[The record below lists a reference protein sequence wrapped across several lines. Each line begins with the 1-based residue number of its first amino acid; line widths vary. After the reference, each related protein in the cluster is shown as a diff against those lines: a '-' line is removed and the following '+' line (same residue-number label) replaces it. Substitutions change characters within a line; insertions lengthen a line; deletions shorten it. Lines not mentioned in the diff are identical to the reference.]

1 MITLKK
7 ETLIRLSTLCIISC
21 LILSFVFFFSP
32 SVKGDMPS
40 DRFNIMWVGPITEF
54 TITEQSVANLAST
67 CLSNNIS
74 AVVFSVGSWIK
85 YSGGYYTFPYALS
98 ESASTLQNICTWCHA
113 NGLVV
118 GATLYSD
125 INTSRQFSIDVST
138 IDNRNS
144 ELSAVTTILSYGF
157 DFYIDDTE
165 GYTGKL
171 SDIIAFWGNMSDAI
185 HAVNKVSAVYYGMH
199 AWPQGYIDDVTV
211 FSSFVSQDFIV
222 ARFHPGAATASKE
235 LSLIRDYLPCKWMT
249 QVRVHEGQDNITS
262 SAVFYND
269 AFSSGF
275 DAKFQGHS
283 LWAWYLINNSDWI
296 AWRNWTEKNF
306 PFSGPYPTPSP
317 TPLPTPSP
325 TPSPVPSATP
335 SPSPS
340 PNPTPTPTPT
350 PTATL
355 SPQQIP
361 SSSALSTI
369 LPSPTGVPATTF
381 SNEAIY
387 IIAIAT
393 IVTTSFVVIAM
404 TLKKN
409 KIVKMT

>member
-7 ETLIRLSTLCIISC
+7 ALIRLTTLCIISC
-21 LILSFVFFFSP
+21 LILSFIFLFSP
-32 SVKGDMPS
+32 SVKADMPS

-74 AVVFSVGSWIK
+74 TVVFSVGSWIK
-85 YSGGYYTFPYALS
+85 YTGGYYTFPYALP
-98 ESASTLQNICTWCHA
+98 ESALTLQNICTWCHA

-125 INTSRQFSIDVST
+125 LNTSRQFSIDVST
-138 IDNRNS
+138 ISNRNS
-144 ELSAVTTILSYGF
+144 EVSAVTTILSYGF

-165 GYTGKL
+165 GYTGQL

-199 AWPQGYIDDVTV
+199 AWPQGYIDDATV
-211 FSSFVSQDFIV
+211 FNSFTSQDFIV
-222 ARFHPGAATASKE
+222 ARFHPGAATASTE
-235 LSLIRDYLPCKWMT
+235 LSLIRDHLPCKWMT
-249 QVRVHEGQDNITS
+249 QVRVDEGQDNITS
-262 SAVFYND
+262 SAVFYNT

-275 DAKFQGHS
+275 DANFQGHS
-283 LWAWYLINNSDWI
+283 LWAWYLITNSDWTV
-296 AWRNWTEKNF
+296 WRNWTEKNF

-317 TPLPTPSP
+317 TPKPTPVPTPSP
-325 TPSPVPSATP
+325 FPTATP

-340 PNPTPTPTPT
+340 PNPTPTHTPIPTP
-350 PTATL
+350 
-355 SPQQIP
+355 SP
-361 SSSALSTI
+361 SSQQTPSPSALSTI
-369 LPSPTGVPATTF
+369 SPSPTSVPVTGF

-387 IIAIAT
+387 VIIGAT
-393 IVTTSFVVIAM
+393 IVTTSIVIVAIIIN
-404 TLKKN
+404 KK
-409 KIVKMT
+409 K

>member
-32 SVKGDMPS
+32 SVKGEMPS

-54 TITEQSVANLAST
+54 TITEQNVANLAST

-85 YSGGYYTFPYALS
+85 YSGGYYTFPYALA

-118 GATLYSD
+118 GAALYSD
-125 INTSRQFSIDVST
+125 LNASSQFSIDVST
-138 IDNRNS
+138 VDYRNS
-144 ELSAVTTILSYGF
+144 EVSAVTTILSYGF

-171 SDIIAFWGNMSDAI
+171 SDIIDFWGNMSAAV

-199 AWPQGYIDDVTV
+199 AWPQGYVDDVTV
-211 FSSFVSQDFIV
+211 FNSFASQDFIV
-222 ARFHPGAATASKE
+222 ARFHPGVSTASTE
-235 LSLIRDYLPCKWMT
+235 LSLIRDHLRCKWMT
-249 QVRVHEGQDNITS
+249 QVRVDEGQDNITS
-262 SAVFYND
+262 SAVFYNN

-275 DAKFQGHS
+275 DTNFQGHS
-283 LWAWYLINNSDWI
+283 LWAWYLITNADWTV
-296 AWRNWTEKNF
+296 WRNWTEKNF

-317 TPLPTPSP
+317 TPIPTPSP
-325 TPSPVPSATP
+325 SATP
-335 SPSPS
+335 LPSPS
-340 PNPTPTPTPT
+340 PNPTPTHTPR
-350 PTATL
+350 P
-355 SPQQIP
+355 SP
-361 SSSALSTI
+361 SSQQTPLLSALPTVSPSST
-369 LPSPTGVPATTF
+369 TVPITPF
-381 SNEAIY
+381 SKEDIY
-387 IIAIAT
+387 VIVTAT
-393 IVTTSFVVIAM
+393 IVIISIVTIALI
-404 TLKKN
+404 LKK
-409 KIVKMT
+409 K